1 MGWMHKILTNSQE
14 PKHYSRQIHDE
25 FLESSLFHG
34 FIGGLSGGT
43 LLLSVTMS
51 RIKRITSGSTATGI
65 AAAVLIFALTFG
77 AAGNA
82 QARYASIVIDYDTG
96 RVLHETNADTRNYP
110 ASLAKMMTL
119 YLAFEA
125 LERGDLKLD
134 QKLKASRR
142 AAGMPAS
149 KLGLKRGERITVK
162 NAILSLVTKS
172 ANDVAVVLAEAM
184 GGKETKFAIIMTKKA
199 RELGMKRT
207 TFRNASGLPN
217 RRQMSTARDMAI
229 LARALIRDFPKEYR
243 YFSTKQFVYKGRK
256 YRNHNRLLKSYS
268 GTDGIKTGYIRAS
281 GFNLAASV
289 KRNGR
294 RLIAVVFG
302 GKTPRSRDR
311 HIAKLLD
318 RGFAKLASIGPERIP
333 APPPRKPSFAIA
345 ADFAPSQ
352 AATPARATAKAR
364 PAPSATAA
372 ARRKPVPP
380 KVPVVEIGSSETP
393 IPDPSW
399 GIQVG
404 AYYHQKQAKKAAAA
418 AAKSL
423 PELTRDSRVTIT
435 HIQGERG
442 RIYRSR
448 LIGLTEAKAR
458 AACRS
463 LAKKKVDC
471 LVIRTGRRLAMAN

>member
-1 MGWMHKILTNSQE
+1 ML
-14 PKHYSRQIHDE
+14 
-25 FLESSLFHG
+25 
-34 FIGGLSGGT
+34 IGGVSGGT
-43 LLLSVTMS
+43 PLVSVTTFWF
-51 RIKRITSGSTATGI
+51 RQIFDGATI
-65 AAAVLIFALTFG
+65 ARAAAALLVFALAFG
-77 AAGNA
+77 VAGGA

-110 ASLAKMMTL
+110 ASLVKMMTL

-125 LERGDLKLD
+125 LDRGDLKLD
-134 QKLKASRR
+134 QRLKVSRR

-149 KLGLKRGERITVK
+149 KLGLRRGERITVK
-162 NAILSLVTKS
+162 TAILALVTKS
-172 ANDVAVVLAEAM
+172 ANDAAVVVAEALA
-184 GGKETKFAIIMTKKA
+184 GRETKFARLMTAKA

-207 TFRNASGLPN
+207 SFRNASGLPN
-217 RRQMSTARDMAI
+217 RRQMSTARDMAT
-229 LARALIRDFPKEYR
+229 LARALIRDFPKKYA
-243 YFSTKQFVYKGRK
+243 YFSTKQFIYKGRK
-256 YRNHNRLLKSYS
+256 LRNHNRLLKSYR

-281 GFNLAASV
+281 GFNLVASV

-318 RGFAKLASIGPERIP
+318 RGFAKLASIGPDKIP
-333 APPPRKPSFAIA
+333 PPPPRKPAFALA
-345 ADFAPSQ
+345 ADFAPSPEIAPAQ
-352 AATPARATAKAR
+352 ATTRAR
-364 PAPSATAA
+364 PAPSKKAA
-372 ARRKPVPP
+372 AQKKPTPP
-380 KVPVVEIGSSETP
+380 KVPTVEIGSSETA

-404 AYYHQKQAKKAAAA
+404 AYYRYKPAKKAAVTAA
-418 AAKSL
+418 QRL
-423 PELTRDSRVTIT
+423 PDLLENARVTIT
-435 HIQGERG
+435 HIQGQRG

-463 LAKKKVDC
+463 LTKAKLDC
-471 LVIRTGRRLAMAN
+471 LVIRVGRRLAMAN

>member
-1 MGWMHKILTNSQE
+1 
-14 PKHYSRQIHDE
+14 
-25 FLESSLFHG
+25 
-34 FIGGLSGGT
+34 
-43 LLLSVTMS
+43 MS
-51 RIKRITSGSTATGI
+51 WFRRFVNGSTAAR
-65 AAAVLIFALTFG
+65 AATTLLVVALALGTAG
-77 AAGNA
+77 AA

-125 LERGDLKLD
+125 LQRGDLKLN
-134 QKLKASRR
+134 QNLSVSRR

-149 KLGLKRGERITVK
+149 KLGLKYREKIAVK
-162 NAILSLVTKS
+162 SAILALVTKS
-172 ANDVAVVLAEAM
+172 ANDAAVVLAEKM
-184 GGKETKFAIIMTKKA
+184 GGKETKFARMMTKKA

-207 TFRNASGLPN
+207 SFRNASGLPN
-217 RRQMSTARDMAI
+217 RRQLSTARDMST
-229 LARALIRDFPKEYR
+229 LARALIRDFPKQYR
-243 YFSTKQFVYKGRK
+243 YFSTKQFVYKGK
-256 YRNHNRLLKSYS
+256 KHRNHNRLLKSYS

-294 RLIAVVFG
+294 RLIAVVLG

-311 HIAKLLD
+311 HMAKLLD
-318 RGFAKLASIGPERIP
+318 RGFAKLASIGPNRIP
-333 APPPRKPSFAIA
+333 APPPRKP
-345 ADFAPSQ
+345 DFAV
-352 AATPARATAKAR
+352 AAAFATATGTAPAER
-364 PAPSATAA
+364 APSKKPMAQK
-372 ARRKPVPP
+372 KPVSP
-380 KVPVVEIGSSETP
+380 KAPQIELGSSETVV
-393 IPDPSW
+393 PDPSW

-404 AYYHQKQAKKAAAA
+404 AYYRYKPAKQAAVKAAER
-418 AAKSL
+418 L
-423 PELTRDSRVTIT
+423 PELLENSHITIT
-435 HIQGERG
+435 HVKGKRG

>member
-1 MGWMHKILTNSQE
+1 MIWFKQ
-14 PKHYSRQIHDE
+14 
-25 FLESSLFHG
+25 LFSG
-34 FIGGLSGGT
+34 STVVRAAAGLLIAVLALGLSG
-43 LLLSVTMS
+43 
-51 RIKRITSGSTATGI
+51 A
-65 AAAVLIFALTFG
+65 
-77 AAGNA
+77 A

-96 RVLHETNADTRNYP
+96 RILHETNADTRNYP
-110 ASLAKMMTL
+110 ASLTKMMTL

-134 QKLKASRR
+134 QNLKASRR

-149 KLGLKRGERITVK
+149 KLGLKRGERITVR

-172 ANDVAVVLAEAM
+172 ANDVAVVIAEAL
-184 GGKETKFAIIMTKKA
+184 GGKETKFARMMTAKA

-207 TFRNASGLPN
+207 SFRNASGLPN
-217 RRQMSTARDMAI
+217 RRQMSTARDMAT
-229 LARALIRDFPKEYR
+229 LARALIRDFPKRYH
-243 YFSTKQFVYKGRK
+243 YFSTKQFIYKGKK
-256 YRNHNRLLKSYS
+256 YRNHNRLLKNYS

-311 HIAKLLD
+311 HMAKLLD
-318 RGFAKLASIGPERIP
+318 RGFAKLASVGPDKIP
-333 APPPRKPSFAIA
+333 APPPRKPAFALA
-345 ADFAPSQ
+345 GDF
-352 AATPARATAKAR
+352 TPTQDLNTPR
-364 PAPSATAA
+364 PAPTKKSAL
-372 ARRKPVPP
+372 RNKPAPP
-380 KVPVVEIGSSETP
+380 KAPVVEIGSSETAV
-393 IPDPSW
+393 PDPSW

-404 AYYHQKQAKKAAAA
+404 AYYRYKPAKKAAVAA
-418 AAKSL
+418 AERL
-423 PELTRDSRVTIT
+423 PDLLENSRVTIT
-435 HIQGERG
+435 HTQGERG

-448 LIGLTEAKAR
+448 LIGLTEVKAR

-463 LAKKKVDC
+463 LTKKKVDC